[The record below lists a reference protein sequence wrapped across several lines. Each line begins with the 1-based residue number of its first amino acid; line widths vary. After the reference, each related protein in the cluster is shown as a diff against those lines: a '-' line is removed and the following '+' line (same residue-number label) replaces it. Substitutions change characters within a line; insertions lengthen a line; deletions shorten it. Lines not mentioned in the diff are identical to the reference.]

1 MFKVSKKSVML
12 TVFLSVF
19 LVGAISASAAGRQ
32 SDISEI
38 TKKVFPCVVKV
49 EVRNHVRKV
58 ATGVV
63 LDKDGFI
70 VTTALISPKDEQIHV
85 ILSDGRRTE
94 AEFIGMDS
102 ETHLA
107 VIRSKEIKI
116 KPINKGKADDLTAGA
131 WIGVISVSPENKPA
145 VTQGIVSSV
154 GAKGVRLNVYVV
166 PGMSGS
172 PVVDNKGRMVG
183 ILRGAYTD
191 EQPIVVEFRERMVTG
206 SGMLLSRAEAP
217 SSGMALA
224 IPIDIVDS
232 ISSEIKEKGKVERGW
247 LGVSFGENRE
257 GEIEIGVVEKDSP
270 AEKAKFKVGDIIIK
284 IEGKE
289 LNSTDMLVQEIRMRK
304 PGDKVRIDIE
314 REEKSRKKT
323 IVIDVELGEYTEKYI
338 WENLEK
344 EFPRLFTP
352 DKNRPF
358 RAVPRFEEPGVFKW
372 SFESQKSIGV
382 YLQELNE
389 ELADYFGVKDGSGFL
404 ISKVDEDSPA
414 KKAGLKAGDVIVGA
428 DGEKVESID
437 ALIDIIQE
445 KEAGEMITI
454 EYIRNKKKRRVEV
467 EISEKEESSG
477 LFDRFM
483 TSEGLGEENRVG
495 IMKWQDRSGRQLKE
509 LFEKMNNYKLR
520 RVDELEKIKERQ
532 KKDSTKRL
540 IEITEKHR
548 SIKV

>member
-1 MFKVSKKSVML
+1 MFKASKSVML

-19 LVGAISASAAGRQ
+19 LVGTVSASAVGGQ

-58 ATGVV
+58 ATGVI
-63 LDKDGFI
+63 LDEDGFI
-70 VTTALISPKDEQIHV
+70 VTTALISPKEEQIHV
-85 ILSDGRRTE
+85 ILSDGRRVE

-107 VIRSKEIKI
+107 VIRAKEIKVKSI
-116 KPINKGKADDLTAGA
+116 PKGNAEDLTAGA
-131 WIGVISVSPENKPA
+131 WICVISVSPENRPA

-154 GAKGVRLNVYVV
+154 GAQGVRLNVHVV

-172 PVVDNKGRMVG
+172 PVVDNKGRMMG
-183 ILRGAYTD
+183 ILRGAYSD

-224 IPIDIVDS
+224 IPIDIVAS
-232 ISSEIKEKGKVERGW
+232 ITSEIKEKGKVERGW
-247 LGVSFGENRE
+247 LGVSFGENRD

-270 AEKAKFKVGDIIIK
+270 AESAKLKVGDIVIK

-289 LNSTDMLVQEIRMRK
+289 LSGPDMLVKEIRMRK

-314 REEKSRKKT
+314 RKEKSEKKT
-323 IVIDVELGEYTEKYI
+323 IVIDIELGEYTEKYI
-338 WENLEK
+338 WENMEK
-344 EFPRLFTP
+344 EFPQLFTP
-352 DKNRPF
+352 EKNRPF
-358 RAVPRFEEPGVFKW
+358 RAVPKFEEPGVFKW
-372 SFESQKSIGV
+372 TFESQKSIGV
-382 YLQELNE
+382 YLQELNQ
-389 ELADYFGVKDGSGFL
+389 ELADYFGVKEGSGFL

-414 KKAGLKAGDVIVGA
+414 KKAGLKPGDVIVGA
-428 DGEKVESID
+428 EGDKVESID

-445 KEAGEMITI
+445 KEAGETITI

-467 EISEKEESSG
+467 EISEKEGNSELQNNSMFFRKFGENKFDEINVWTDKSG
-477 LFDRFM
+477 KQIR
-483 TSEGLGEENRVG
+483 E
-495 IMKWQDRSGRQLKE
+495 I
-509 LFEKMNNYKLR
+509 FEKKKNSNLR
-520 RVDELEKIKERQ
+520 RVDEPTIIKERE
-532 KKDSTKRL
+532 KKDLSGRL
-540 IEITEKHR
+540 FGITEQHR